1 MDLILRK
8 LFDGERLGAGEARDL
23 AGRVLGGALEPVQTA
38 AALAALRVRGEAPAE
53 IGGFARA
60 LEEAA
65 RPLPGGDAPRIAVA
79 GAGGAGAAGA
89 ALRVGAACLLSALG
103 VAAVLQDGPGG
114 EAALVAALGAD
125 ADAPADASARHLKAG
140 GPAFAAAGRHHP
152 ALAPLAALRR
162 GLGLRTILDLAAP
175 LTDPA
180 ASPLR
185 LLGVAEPALMD
196 RLAEALL
203 AMEVD
208 RAFVVCGDG
217 LAALSPAGP
226 SQILAV
232 EGGGLRPLEV
242 DPVALGLEAGP
253 ARELDSGSAAE
264 NAARLRAVLAG
275 EDRGPWARAVALN
288 AAAGLVLAGIEDDWA
303 AACRRALAAL
313 AGGEAAA
320 CLARWTAPPDAKP

>member
-8 LFDGERLGAGEARDL
+8 LFDGGRLGAGEARAL
-23 AGRVLGGALEPVQTA
+23 AARVLSGELEPVQA
-38 AALAALRVRGEAPAE
+38 ATVLAALRVRGETPEE

-60 LEEAA
+60 LEDAA
-65 RPLPGGDAPRIAVA
+65 RPLVSGRAPRIGLG
-79 GAGGAGAAGA
+79 GAGGAGSAGA
-89 ALRVGAACLLSALG
+89 ALRAGAACVLASLD
-103 VAAVLQDGPGG
+103 VAVVLQDGPGG
-114 EAALVAALGAD
+114 EAALVSALGAATD
-125 ADAPADASARHLKAG
+125 AAPEASARRLEADG
-140 GPAFAAAGRHHP
+140 LAFAAAKRHHP
-152 ALAPLAALRR
+152 ALTALGELRR
-162 GLGLRTILDLAAP
+162 SLGVRTILDLAAP
-175 LTDPA
+175 LADPA

-185 LLGVAEPALMD
+185 LLGVAETALLD

-203 AMEVD
+203 VMEIQ

-217 LAALSPAGP
+217 LDALSPAGP

-253 ARELDSGSAAE
+253 ARELAAGSASE

-303 AACRRALAAL
+303 AACRRALAAI
-313 AGGEAAA
+313 AGGGAAG
-320 CLARWTAPPDAKP
+320 CLARWAGGS